1 MLVEIFMFNVS
12 SCHKAK
18 KGEIS
23 KTFATKFCKKTGYF
37 HPLLE
42 TIFGINVV
50 NNEDFNK
57 RLECATPK
65 CWYKYT
71 IITLTEAR

>member
-42 TIFGINVV
+42 TI
-50 NNEDFNK
+50 
-57 RLECATPK
+57 LELMLL
-65 CWYKYT
+65 
-71 IITLTEAR
+71 ITKISISDWSVQHSNAGTNIQL